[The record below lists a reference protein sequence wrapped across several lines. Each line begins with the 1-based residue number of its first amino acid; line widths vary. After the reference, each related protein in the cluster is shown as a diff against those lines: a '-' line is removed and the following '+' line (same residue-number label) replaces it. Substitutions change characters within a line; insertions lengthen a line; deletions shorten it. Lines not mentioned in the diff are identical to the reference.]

1 VRFPILITCR
11 DRLSPLVEL
20 LTWLERSGQDRIY
33 LLDNASTYPPLL
45 EFYERT
51 SHRVIR
57 LGVNIGQRAA
67 WEAGI
72 VEQHCAGD
80 YYVVSDPDVVLVE
93 DCPPD
98 VLDVFYDALLR
109 FPTRC
114 KTGFGLKI
122 DDLPDHYR
130 FAQEVRTWEAQ
141 FWERELAPG
150 LYDVYI
156 DTTFALYRPGVPFQ
170 IENSIRTGKPY
181 IARHTAWYTNSGE
194 LSEEERYYREHAR
207 PGVTHWNAAELPSWL
222 AEEVARRRAGEQ
234 PGQPAD
240 AEAAVANAEAAVTTV
255 ELARPA
261 HLRGRMLSWLR
272 R

>member
-1 VRFPILITCR
+1 MRFPILITCR

-57 LGVNIGQRAA
+57 LGANVGQRAA
-67 WEAGI
+67 WEAGV
-72 VEQHCAGD
+72 VEQYCAGE
-80 YYVVSDPDVVLVE
+80 YYVVTDPDVVPVQ

-98 VLDVFYDALLR
+98 ALDVFHRTLQR

-114 KTGFGLKI
+114 KAGFGLKI

-130 FAQEVRTWEAQ
+130 FAEEVRTWEAQ

-150 LYDVYI
+150 LYDAQI
-156 DTTFALYRPGVPFQ
+156 DTTFALYRPDMPFQ
-170 IENSIRTGKPY
+170 IDNSIRTGKPY
-181 IARHTAWYTNSGE
+181 IARHTAWYANSSA
-194 LSEEERYYREHAR
+194 LSEEERYYRQHAHA
-207 PGVTHWNAAELPSWL
+207 GVTHWNASELPAWL
-222 AEEVARRRAGEQ
+222 ADEVARRRAGERE
-234 PGQPAD
+234 GQRAG
-240 AEAAVANAEAAVTTV
+240 A
-255 ELARPA
+255 ELAQRGRR
-261 HLRGRMLSWLR
+261 RGRMLSWLR